1 MDIFRTLIVQAN
13 QVELAREV
21 GASYG
26 AGGEGMF
33 VTPLSSTGLYP
44 ATHYIS
50 SGLIGIEFASMLES
64 PQGLVEGAASLG
76 VNIDLATAEHL
87 LSNADISDEQPFVAL
102 ERLGLKMI
110 SDLNVN
116 A

>member
-1 MDIFRTLIVQAN
+1 MDIFKTLIVQSN

-33 VTPLSSTGLYP
+33 VTPLSSTGQYP

-50 SGLIGIEFASMLES
+50 SGLIPEELDAL
-64 PQGLVEGAASLG
+64 
-76 VNIDLATAEHL
+76 LATIPDI
-87 LSNADISDEQPFVAL
+87 DISDEEAFVAM

-110 SDLNVN
+110 NNEVI
-116 A
+116 

>member
-33 VTPLSSTGLYP
+33 VTPQSSTGLYP

-50 SGLIGIEFASMLES
+50 SGLIPEELDA
-64 PQGLVEGAASLG
+64 LV
-76 VNIDLATAEHL
+76 ATIPDI
-87 LSNADISDEQPFVAL
+87 DISDEDAFAAMA
-102 ERLGLKMI
+102 RLGLQI
-110 SDLNVN
+110 VNVEVTE
-116 A
+116 

>member
-21 GASYG
+21 GASYS

-33 VTPLSSTGLYP
+33 VTPLSSTGQYP

-50 SGLIGIEFASMLES
+50 SGLIPEELDAL
-64 PQGLVEGAASLG
+64 LAATP
-76 VNIDLATAEHL
+76 D
-87 LSNADISDEQPFVAL
+87 ADISDEEPFVAM
-102 ERLGLKMI
+102 ERLGLQMI
-110 SDLNVN
+110 NEEV
-116 A
+116 

>member
-33 VTPLSSTGLYP
+33 VTPLSATGIYP

-50 SGLIGIEFASMLES
+50 TGMIGVEFASMLETA
-64 PQGLVEGAASLG
+64 QGLVDGASQLG
-76 VNIDLATAEHL
+76 VTIDLATAEYL
-87 LSNADISDEQPFVAL
+87 LTNADISDEEPFVAM
-102 ERLGLKMI
+102 ERLGLQMI
-110 SDLNVN
+110 NEEV
-116 A
+116 

>member
-1 MDIFRTLIVQAN
+1 MDIFRTLIVQAD

-50 SGLIGIEFASMLES
+50 SGLIPEELDAL
-64 PQGLVEGAASLG
+64 
-76 VNIDLATAEHL
+76 LATIPDI
-87 LSNADISDEQPFVAL
+87 DISDDDAFVAMG
-102 ERLGLKMI
+102 RLGLQMI
-110 SDLNVN
+110 NEEV
-116 A
+116 

>member
-50 SGLIGIEFASMLES
+50 SGLIPEELDAL
-64 PQGLVEGAASLG
+64 LVT
-76 VNIDLATAEHL
+76 IPDI
-87 LSNADISDEQPFVAL
+87 DISDEDAFAAMG
-102 ERLGLKMI
+102 RLGLQI
-110 SDLNVN
+110 VNVEVME
-116 A
+116 

>member
-1 MDIFRTLIVQAN
+1 MDIFRTLIVQSN

-33 VTPLSSTGLYP
+33 VTPLSSTGQYP

-50 SGLIGIEFASMLES
+50 SGFILEELDAL
-64 PQGLVEGAASLG
+64 LVT
-76 VNIDLATAEHL
+76 IPDI
-87 LSNADISDEQPFVAL
+87 DISDEDAFTAMA
-102 ERLGLKMI
+102 RLGLKMI
-110 SDLNVN
+110 NNEVI
-116 A
+116 

>member
-1 MDIFRTLIVQAN
+1 MDIFKTLIVQAN

-33 VTPLSSTGLYP
+33 VTPLSSTGQYP

-50 SGLIGIEFASMLES
+50 SGYIPEDLE
-64 PQGLVEGAASLG
+64 
-76 VNIDLATAEHL
+76 TL
-87 LSNADISDEQPFVAL
+87 LTTIPDIDISDEDAFTAMA
-102 ERLGLKMI
+102 RLGLQI
-110 SDLNVN
+110 VNVDG
-116 A
+116 

>member
-1 MDIFRTLIVQAN
+1 MDIFKTLVVQAN

-33 VTPLSSTGLYP
+33 VTPLSSTGQYP

-50 SGLIGIEFASMLES
+50 SGFILEE
-64 PQGLVEGAASLG
+64 LDAL
-76 VNIDLATAEHL
+76 LATIPDI
-87 LSNADISDEQPFVAL
+87 DISDEEPFVAM
-102 ERLGLKMI
+102 ERLGLQMI
-110 SDLNVN
+110 NEEV
-116 A
+116 

>member
-1 MDIFRTLIVQAN
+1 MDIFKTLIVQAN

-33 VTPLSSTGLYP
+33 VTPLSATGIYP

-50 SGLIGIEFASMLES
+50 TGMIGVEFASMLETA
-64 PQGLVEGAASLG
+64 QGLVDGASQLG
-76 VNIDLATAEHL
+76 VTIDLATAEYL
-87 LSNADISDEQPFVAL
+87 LTNADISDEEPFVAM
-102 ERLGLKMI
+102 ERLGLQMI
-110 SDLNVN
+110 NEEV
-116 A
+116 

>member
-21 GASYG
+21 GASFG

-33 VTPLSSTGLYP
+33 LTPLSATGNYP

-50 SGLIGIEFASMLES
+50 SCLIPEELDAL
-64 PQGLVEGAASLG
+64 
-76 VNIDLATAEHL
+76 LATIP
-87 LSNADISDEQPFVAL
+87 DIDVSDEDAFTAMA
-102 ERLGLKMI
+102 RLGLKM
-110 SDLNVN
+110 VN
-116 A
+116 DEVIE

>member
-33 VTPLSSTGLYP
+33 VTPLSSTGQYP

-50 SGLIGIEFASMLES
+50 SGLI
-64 PQGLVEGAASLG
+64 PVELDAL
-76 VNIDLATAEHL
+76 LATIPDI
-87 LSNADISDEQPFVAL
+87 DISDDDAFTAMA
-102 ERLGLKMI
+102 RLGLQI
-110 SDLNVN
+110 VNVEVSE
-116 A
+116 

>member
-1 MDIFRTLIVQAN
+1 MDIFKTLVVQAN

-33 VTPLSSTGLYP
+33 LTPLSATGNYP

-50 SGLIGIEFASMLES
+50 SGVIPEELDAL
-64 PQGLVEGAASLG
+64 LVT
-76 VNIDLATAEHL
+76 VPDI
-87 LSNADISDEQPFVAL
+87 DISDEEPFIAM
-102 ERLGLKMI
+102 ERLGLQMI
-110 SDLNVN
+110 NEEV
-116 A
+116 

>member
-33 VTPLSSTGLYP
+33 VTPLSSTGQYP

-50 SGLIGIEFASMLES
+50 SGLIPEELDAL
-64 PQGLVEGAASLG
+64 
-76 VNIDLATAEHL
+76 LATIPDI
-87 LSNADISDEQPFVAL
+87 DISYEDAFAAMA
-102 ERLGLKMI
+102 RLGLQI
-110 SDLNVN
+110 VNVEEI

>member
-1 MDIFRTLIVQAN
+1 MDIFKTLIVQAN

-33 VTPLSSTGLYP
+33 VTPLSATGNYP

-50 SGLIGIEFASMLES
+50 TGMIGLEFASMLES
-64 PQGLVEGAASLG
+64 AQGLVEGAGQLG
-76 VNIDLATAEHL
+76 VSIDLATAEYL
-87 LSNADISDEQPFVAL
+87 LSNADISDEEPFVAMT
-102 ERLGLKMI
+102 RVNLKLV
-110 SDLNVN
+110 DEGQDG
-116 A
+116 